1 MNNNK
6 PITLVRDEFIKN
18 MVDLC
23 NESGLPF
30 FIIEDVLKNLIQEIH
45 AASLQQLDEDKKR
58 YEAQKTKEA
67 PQEKFEQ

>member
-67 PQEKFEQ
+67 PQ